1 MVCATGLGLLSRPIG
16 PIVSASKD
24 DPDMNAKENSALI
37 GPEGKRPAP
46 WRSSLYDEPIWV
58 SIVWIVVPALF
69 AGIAIYFAV
78 R

>member
-1 MVCATGLGLLSRPIG
+1 
-16 PIVSASKD
+16 
-24 DPDMNAKENSALI
+24 MNAKENSALI

-58 SIVWIVVPALF
+58 SILWILVPALF